1 MESEVKFFELKNG
14 IKVHYV
20 KKDKLPIFYA
30 NVLFNRGSIDEQDKR
45 GIHNFTLRLL
55 AEGPEGKSP
64 VEFSKEL
71 EKLGLRIKTR
81 SGYSFTTFEL
91 DGLSDFF
98 LDALIKLEELIRKPA
113 FREEDF
119 KRLKDQ
125 YFTAVKLG
133 FQDPEFVSSYFS
145 NMFYFKDVPP
155 LSALPDFGF
164 VRDVLGLTLEDVKNY
179 YTSLYD
185 NSNFSVIIVS
195 NLEIS
200 EFKEKIE
207 NLNLPLGQKSS
218 RRFIEVPEFK
228 FDKVYIVN
236 MDIEQAHLKI
246 VNPAVKRND
255 PIYGAVKVANFIWGG
270 SDFSSRLMKRVRVKE
285 GLSYSVN
292 SVVNFG
298 IPLNGDIIAPYSVI
312 SCETELNKARKAFD
326 AILEEKAKVLRDG
339 FEKEELEHAIQ
350 FFKGSIPLLV
360 ESYAQLLSMITEEII
375 YGLPYFHWKKE
386 IAEIENLNLELVNEA
401 ARRFLSF
408 KKPFILIVGKASKL
422 KKQFEDFYTEIVEP
436 EDYIR

>member
-1 MESEVKFFELKNG
+1 MKSEVKFFELKKG

-64 VEFSKEL
+64 VEISKEL

-164 VRDVLGLTLEDVKNY
+164 VRDVLSLTLEDVKNY

-185 NSNFSVIIVS
+185 NSNFSVVIVS
-195 NLEIS
+195 DLEIS

-207 NLNLPLGQKSS
+207 NLNLPLGQRWSS
-218 RRFIEVPEFK
+218 RSIEVPEFK

-246 VNPAVKRND
+246 INPAVKRND
-255 PIYGAVKVANFIWGG
+255 PIYGAIKVANFIWGG

-326 AILEEKAKVLRDG
+326 AILEEKTKVLRDG

-375 YGLPYFHWKKE
+375 YGLPYFHWE
-386 IAEIENLNLELVNEA
+386 EELRAIEKLTIDEVNKGA
-401 ARRFLSF
+401 QVLLSF
-408 KKPFILIVGKASKL
+408 ESPFVLIVGRAKKL
-422 KKQFEDFYTEIVEP
+422 KNQFKDFDIEVIEP
-436 EDYIR
+436 EKYL